1 MRHPLPVPDTD
12 ADVVR
17 RLAGAHLPP
26 EVAARWWALLRPAV
40 RLRPA
45 SPGRPVVARFGGL
58 PLLPDIAWPEWPDH
72 GPLSYIGELH
82 CAAFA
87 EHDLDLPLPSEGRL
101 LFFYFDGS
109 FDDFASTVGTWD
121 AGTLAG
127 ARVLH
132 VPHGAPAAARVL
144 PAGTASF
151 SETHLDALPVVTA
164 PNWEHPV
171 LRAAFLRPGEDD
183 RSFLDHPVN
192 AEAFQE
198 ALGSRHAAP
207 AHQVGGYADAE
218 QGPVELEVAHAALGN
233 AVDRDDPRLVA
244 EAARWRPLLQVGS
257 DEDRGMVWGDV
268 GTLYWLTRGAALRAG
283 DVSDVSFTWQC
294 G

>member
-1 MRHPLPVPDTD
+1 MRHPLPVPDTDTD

-45 SPGRPVVARFGGL
+45 GPGRPVVARFGGL

-87 EHDLDLPLPSEGRL
+87 EHDLDLPLPRGGRL

-109 FDDFASTVGTWD
+109 FDDSASTVGTWD

-127 ARVLH
+127 ARALH
-132 VPHGAPAAARVL
+132 VPDGEPAAARVL
-144 PAGTASF
+144 PTGTASF
-151 SETHLDALPVVTA
+151 PETHLDAVPVVTA
-164 PNWEHPV
+164 PNWEHPA
-171 LRAAFLRPGEDD
+171 LRTAFLQPGEDD

-198 ALGSRHAAP
+198 ALGSRHGLGRRRHAVLAHPRRGVARRRRQRRVVHLAVRLSISRRCARTTRPAARPRRPHGRAVHAPAAAP
-207 AHQVGGYADAE
+207 
-218 QGPVELEVAHAALGN
+218 
-233 AVDRDDPRLVA
+233 
-244 EAARWRPLLQVGS
+244 
-257 DEDRGMVWGDV
+257 
-268 GTLYWLTRGAALRAG
+268 
-283 DVSDVSFTWQC
+283 
-294 G
+294 